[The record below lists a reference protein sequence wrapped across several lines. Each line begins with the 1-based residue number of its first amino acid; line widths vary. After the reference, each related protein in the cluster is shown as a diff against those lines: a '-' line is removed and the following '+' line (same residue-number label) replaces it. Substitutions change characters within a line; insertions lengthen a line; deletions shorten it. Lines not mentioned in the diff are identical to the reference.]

1 MICQWLFLRGGIKA
15 SQQHNKELCKS
26 GELGQVHITGLQRKT
41 YRHLV
46 GNALSCKIA
55 FRQDNNPVLS
65 LQMEKQKSYFI
76 QFVTAFTW
84 RKQGNNR
91 GLENSSIG
99 LIKMTLRWKQRTQL
113 EIYKDHN
120 VEKQ

>member
-1 MICQWLFLRGGIKA
+1 
-15 SQQHNKELCKS
+15 
-26 GELGQVHITGLQRKT
+26 
-41 YRHLV
+41 
-46 GNALSCKIA
+46 
-55 FRQDNNPVLS
+55 
-65 LQMEKQKSYFI
+65 MEKQKSYFI